1 MLLHRLIIEVGDS
14 LVERVTQY
22 LRSFPV
28 EKAKI
33 LKENPHKAGNHKAID
48 FSKYT
53 IASLQ
58 NISDPI
64 SRQRE
69 LRSDRIEA

>member
-1 MLLHRLIIEVGDS
+1 VLLHRLIIEIEDS

-22 LRSFPV
+22 LRTFPV
-28 EKAKI
+28 EKVKI
-33 LKENPHKAGNHKAID
+33 LKESPHKAGNHEAID

-69 LRSDRIEA
+69 FRSDWN

>member
-1 MLLHRLIIEVGDS
+1 LHRLIIEIEDS
-14 LVERVTQY
+14 LVERVTNY

-28 EKAKI
+28 EKVKI
-33 LKENPHKAGNHKAID
+33 FKENPHKAENNEAID

-69 LRSDRIEA
+69 LRSDWTEA